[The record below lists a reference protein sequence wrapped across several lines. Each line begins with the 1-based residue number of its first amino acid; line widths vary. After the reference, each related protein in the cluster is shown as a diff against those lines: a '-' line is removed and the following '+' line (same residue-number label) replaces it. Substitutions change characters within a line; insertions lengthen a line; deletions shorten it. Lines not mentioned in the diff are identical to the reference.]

1 LRERAAQ
8 QTTGEVTM
16 TKSIRA
22 IYTTNLGVK
31 KGEKVL
37 VFTDRVLRSELL
49 ESQELCRRQRLRDI
63 AHLTAEVGKSF
74 TKNMT
79 YFEYDATGSHG
90 AEPPAELWAR
100 AFGEAAVAA
109 MKEGGVLDPLLRKE
123 ASEDDLRKAE
133 ALVKRYARSS
143 VAVVIGLS
151 NYSTSHTRFRDL
163 LTRVCGARYA
173 SMPIFDA
180 SMLEGSMNVDWKA
193 LALRTRAVARRVNRA
208 ELLEISTPNG
218 TRLAVSKRGRKA
230 LADTGILT
238 AKGSFGNLPA
248 GEAFFAPLEGT
259 AEGRL
264 VLEWAPLRELASPVT
279 LTVSK
284 GRAVE
289 IEGREPFVERL
300 RERLDA
306 RVENRNIAEIGIGTN
321 DRAKRP
327 DNILE
332 SEKILGTVHVAL
344 GDNSS
349 FGGTVK
355 TPFHQDFVFF
365 RPTVM
370 LTLRDGS
377 KDCLLRDGSLMAQE
391 EGPSGT

>member
-1 LRERAAQ
+1 
-8 QTTGEVTM
+8 M

-31 KGEKVL
+31 QGERVL

-74 TKNMT
+74 TRKVT
-79 YFEYDATGSHG
+79 YFEYEATGSHG
-90 AEPPAELWAR
+90 AEPPVELWCQ
-100 AFGEAAVAA
+100 AFGEAAVSALG
-109 MKEGGVLDPLLRKE
+109 KGGLLDRLLRKE
-123 ASEDDLRKAE
+123 ASADEERKAE
-133 ALVKRYARSS
+133 AVIERHGKSS
-143 VAVVIGLS
+143 AAVVIGLS

-180 SMLEGSMNVDWKA
+180 SMLEGSMNVDWRA
-193 LALRTRAVARRVNRA
+193 LARRTRAVASRVNKA
-208 ELLEISTPNG
+208 EALEITTPNG
-218 TRLAVSKRGRKA
+218 TRVTVSKRGRKA

-248 GEAFFAPLEGT
+248 GEAFFAPVEGT

-264 VLEWAPLRELASPVT
+264 VLEWAPMRELASPVT

-284 GRAVE
+284 GLVAS
-289 IEGREPFVERL
+289 IEGKEPFAERL
-300 RERLDA
+300 RERFA
-306 RVENRNIAEIGIGTN
+306 EREENRNVAEIGIGTN

-365 RPTVM
+365 RPTVT
-370 LTLRDGS
+370 LVLRDGS
-377 KDCLLRDGSLMAQE
+377 RECLVRDGSLVVRE
-391 EGPSGT
+391 SGTGGK

>member
-1 LRERAAQ
+1 
-8 QTTGEVTM
+8 
-16 TKSIRA
+16 
-22 IYTTNLGVK
+22 
-31 KGEKVL
+31 
-37 VFTDRVLRSELL
+37 
-49 ESQELCRRQRLRDI
+49 
-63 AHLTAEVGKSF
+63 
-74 TKNMT
+74 
-79 YFEYDATGSHG
+79 
-90 AEPPAELWAR
+90 
-100 AFGEAAVAA
+100 VAA

-133 ALVKRYARSS
+133 ALVKRYGRSS

-321 DRAKRP
+321 NRAKRP

-355 TPFHQDFVFF
+355 TPFNQDFVFF

-377 KDCLLRDGSLMAQE
+377 RDCLLRDGLLMAQE
-391 EGPSGT
+391 EGPAGK